1 MTGIDFVHAP
11 LEKREA
17 VSLVR
22 GQVLA
27 LLPRIA
33 AMEGVAGCALL
44 ATCNRTELYLHGADG
59 RMPDPLEMLAA
70 ALGFDAAAYRGFSV
84 KRSGEDAVRHLMQ
97 VAAGLESQI
106 FGDDQIVTQVKDA
119 AALAREAGSAD
130 AVLDTLFRRA
140 VTAGKRVRTE
150 TRLTGVPASAAEV
163 GARRA
168 QEFFGSLEGRRAV
181 VIGNG
186 EMGRLAAATLRAQGC
201 AVTVTLRSYRHGETV
216 VPAGCDTFP
225 YDRRCEILDGA
236 DLAVSATTS
245 PHFTLT
251 AEQVAAMHNPPRL
264 LLDLA
269 MPRDIEQAAGADARV
284 TLLNLDD
291 LGDLGDPSAD
301 ARAVAARILGE
312 EEQAFYDWYG
322 YRQALPVIAAIKDEA
337 LGRLHYDHAY
347 SGLHEDGDLDGLAE
361 LAVNKT
367 VDLLLGGMKGLVNAE
382 RLESCLAHM
391 RKGSGR

>member
-59 RMPDPLEMLAA
+59 RMPDPLETLAA

-150 TRLTGVPASAAEV
+150 TRLTGVPASAAAV
-163 GARRA
+163 GARRLWS
-168 QEFFGSLEGRRAV
+168 EFAGTVPKF
-181 VIGNG
+181 
-186 EMGRLAAATLRAQGC
+186 RLG
-201 AVTVTLRSYRHGETV
+201 
-216 VPAGCDTFP
+216 
-225 YDRRCEILDGA
+225 
-236 DLAVSATTS
+236 
-245 PHFTLT
+245 
-251 AEQVAAMHNPPRL
+251 
-264 LLDLA
+264 
-269 MPRDIEQAAGADARV
+269 
-284 TLLNLDD
+284 
-291 LGDLGDPSAD
+291 
-301 ARAVAARILGE
+301 
-312 EEQAFYDWYG
+312 
-322 YRQALPVIAAIKDEA
+322 
-337 LGRLHYDHAY
+337 
-347 SGLHEDGDLDGLAE
+347 
-361 LAVNKT
+361 
-367 VDLLLGGMKGLVNAE
+367 
-382 RLESCLAHM
+382 
-391 RKGSGR
+391 